1 MTEAWIDR
9 ALRPWAARLQH
20 NDMERL
26 GIGNTMRLAK
36 GWNRL
41 RHGRLQS
48 GLAAEYR
55 ERWSEL
61 IAENGAPQGAVSLL
75 RDGWAL
81 DTTHSLPHL
90 DRLLDEAA
98 QVIAERGGRRI
109 KDTGK
114 LFIQDIL
121 RAEDVERFPAIL
133 DFALSSEVLTAVADH
148 LQAVPLL
155 SLTLAPGVRLTE
167 SRADYDTAGGPP
179 KESQL
184 FHLDHHDSPLV
195 YVIVLLKDVTPDSG
209 PFCFLPAAASA
220 RAAAALGYRRRGA
233 PYRVTDEEMY
243 AVIDPA
249 EVHKLIYPRGT
260 VLFVDSSRCFHY
272 GSRMAID
279 PRYQMMYNFV
289 SACRTDLS
297 ELFMPL
303 RSYPCGAG
311 ASRLRRLVLR
321 RERPR

>member
-1 MTEAWIDR
+1 MENWLDR
-9 ALRPWAARLQH
+9 TMRPMAAALQH
-20 NDMERL
+20 DDMARL
-26 GIGNTMRLAK
+26 GIANTMRLSK

-48 GLAAEYR
+48 GLRAEYR
-55 ERWSEL
+55 ERWDEL
-61 IAENGAPQGAVSLL
+61 IAENGAPQGRPSLL

-81 DTTHSLPHL
+81 DTTRSLPHL
-90 DRLLDEAA
+90 DRLLEEGA
-98 QVIAERGGRRI
+98 QVVAERGGKRL

-121 RAEDVERFPAIL
+121 AAEDLERFPAIL
-133 DFALSSEVLTAVADH
+133 DFALSSEVLTAVADY
-148 LQAVPLL
+148 LKAVPLL
-155 SLTLAPGVRLTE
+155 SRTLAPGVRLTE
-167 SRADYDTAGGPP
+167 SRADYDRSDGPP

-184 FHLDHHDSPLV
+184 FHLDHHDCPLV
-195 YVIVLLKDVTPDSG
+195 YVIVLLKDVTPQSG

-220 RAAAALGYRRRGA
+220 RAAAALGYRRRGR
-233 PYRVTDEEMY
+233 PYRVTDEEMF

-249 EVHKLIYPRGT
+249 EVQKLIYPRGT
-260 VLFVDSSRCFHY
+260 VLFIDSSRCFHY
-272 GSRMAID
+272 GSRLAID

-303 RSYPCGAG
+303 RSYPRRDG

-321 RERPR
+321 QERPR

>member
-1 MTEAWIDR
+1 MGDRIDR
-9 ALRPWAARLQH
+9 ALRPVAAALQH

-26 GIGNTMRLAK
+26 GIANTMRLSK

-41 RHGRLQS
+41 RHGRLQA
-48 GLAAEYR
+48 GLVAEYR
-55 ERWSEL
+55 ERWDEL
-61 IAENGAPQGAVSLL
+61 IEENGPPWAPPPLL

-81 DTTHSLPHL
+81 DTTRSLPHL
-90 DRLLDEAA
+90 DRLLEEGAR
-98 QVIAERGGRRI
+98 VVAERGGKRL

-121 RAEDVERFPAIL
+121 AAEDLERFPAIL
-133 DFALSSEVLTAVADH
+133 DFALSSEVLTAVADY
-148 LQAVPLL
+148 LEAVPLL
-155 SLTLAPGVRLTE
+155 SRTLAPGVRLTE
-167 SRADYDTAGGPP
+167 SRADYDDAAGPP

-209 PFCFLPAAASA
+209 PFCFLPAAVSA
-220 RAAAALGYRRRGA
+220 RAAAALGYRRRGH
-233 PYRVTDEEMY
+233 PYRVTDEEMF
-243 AVIDPA
+243 AVVDPA
-249 EVHKLIYPRGT
+249 EVRKLIYPRGT
-260 VLFVDSSRCFHY
+260 VLFIDSSRCFHY

-303 RSYPCGAG
+303 RSYPGG
-311 ASRLRRLVLR
+311 DGDSRLRRLVLR

>member
-1 MTEAWIDR
+1 
-9 ALRPWAARLQH
+9 
-20 NDMERL
+20 
-26 GIGNTMRLAK
+26 MRLSK

-41 RHGRLQS
+41 RHGRLQR
-48 GLAAEYR
+48 GLEAEYR
-55 ERWSEL
+55 ERWDEL
-61 IAENGAPQGAVSLL
+61 IAENGVLSAPASLL

-81 DTTHSLPHL
+81 DTTRSLPHL
-90 DRLLDEAA
+90 DRLLDAAA
-98 QVIAERGGRRI
+98 QVIAARGGKRL

-121 RAEDVERFPAIL
+121 AAEDIERFPAIL
-133 DFALSSEVLTAVADH
+133 DFALSSEVLTAVAEH
-148 LQAVPLL
+148 LGAMPLL
-155 SLTLAPGVRLTE
+155 SRTLAPGIRLAE
-167 SRADYDTAGGPP
+167 SRADYDNADDPP

-220 RAAAALGYRRRGA
+220 RAAAALGYRRRGR
-233 PYRVTDEEMY
+233 PYRVTDEEMF
-243 AVIDPA
+243 AVVDPA
-249 EVHKLIYPRGT
+249 EVRKLTYPRGT
-260 VLFVDSSRCFHY
+260 VLFIDSSRCFHY
-272 GSRMAID
+272 GSRGATD

-303 RSYPCGAG
+303 RSYPCGDG

-321 RERPR
+321 RDRPR

>member
-1 MTEAWIDR
+1 MIDR
-9 ALRPWAARLQH
+9 VLRPVAAALQH

-26 GIGNTMRLAK
+26 GIGNTMRLSKA
-36 GWNRL
+36 WNRL
-41 RHGRLQS
+41 RHGRLQAR
-48 GLAAEYR
+48 LEAEYR
-55 ERWSEL
+55 ERWDEL
-61 IAENGAPQGAVSLL
+61 IAENVEPWVPVPRL

-81 DTTHSLPHL
+81 DATRTLPHL
-90 DRLLDEAA
+90 ERLLDEAA
-98 QVIAERGGRRI
+98 QVIAERGGKRL
-109 KDTGK
+109 KSTGK

-121 RAEDVERFPAIL
+121 AQEDLERFPSIL
-133 DFALSSEVLTAVADH
+133 DFALSSEILTAVADY
-148 LQAVPLL
+148 LGAVPLL
-155 SLTLAPGVRLTE
+155 SRTLAPGVRLTE
-167 SRADYDTAGGPP
+167 SRADYEDSDGPP

-220 RAAAALGYRRRGA
+220 RAAKALGYRRRGK

-243 AVIDPA
+243 KVVDPG
-249 EVHKLIYPRGT
+249 EVQKLIYPRGT
-260 VLFVDSSRCFHY
+260 VLFVDSSHCFHY

-297 ELFMPL
+297 ESFMPL
-303 RSYPCGAG
+303 RTYPRKEG

-321 RERPR
+321 QELPM